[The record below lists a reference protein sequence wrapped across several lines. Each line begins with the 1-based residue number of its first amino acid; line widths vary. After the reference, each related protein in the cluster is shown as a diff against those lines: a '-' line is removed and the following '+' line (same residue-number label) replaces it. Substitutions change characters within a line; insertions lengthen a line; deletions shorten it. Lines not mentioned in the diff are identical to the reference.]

1 MPARTILLVEDQP
14 LVRLVTADML
24 SESGYVVL
32 EAENATQ
39 ALAHLEQRSEIDT
52 IVADVNIPGP
62 LNGIG
67 VSEVALA
74 RKPDLRIVLVS
85 GSSLEDPASL
95 PHCGRFLS
103 KPYLARDLADAV
115 AD

>member
-1 MPARTILLVEDQP
+1 MSIRTILLVEDQP
-14 LVRLVTADML
+14 LVRLTTAALL
-24 SESGYVVL
+24 SESGHVLL

-39 ALAHLEQRSEIDT
+39 ALAYLEQTSDIDT

-67 VSEVALA
+67 VSEFALA
-74 RKPDLRIVLVS
+74 RRPDLRVVIVS

-95 PHCGRFLS
+95 PHCGRFLP
-103 KPYLARDLADAV
+103 KPYLPQDLADAV